1 MYYFIFYLDNGKE
14 VSFISKFIL
23 REIFENSGNNPKYIP
38 VLLPHS
44 YEYHVPSILKNST
57 IYKMP
62 LDFDNLKRRV
72 FGIEKYKLAPLPAT
86 RPKMKPKTIGKGIRK
101 FLR

>member
-1 MYYFIFYLDNGKE
+1 MY
-14 VSFISKFIL
+14 
-23 REIFENSGNNPKYIP
+23 R
-38 VLLPHS
+38 
-44 YEYHVPSILKNST
+44 
-57 IYKMP
+57 